1 MSHLLPPGLCP
12 NLNAFFVYHTS
23 NCFLVLTPL
32 THVIV
37 HRNFIFH
44 ERQNQAKSKK
54 PESLK
59 GFDGKTLLRMLVS
72 QARYNVKEKI
82 KKI

>member
-1 MSHLLPPGLCP
+1 MSHLLPAGLCP

-23 NCFLVLTPL
+23 NCLLVLTPL

-44 ERQNQAKSKK
+44 ERKTQAKSKK
-54 PESLK
+54 NRILK
-59 GFDGKTLLRMLVS
+59 GFDGKTLLRMLIS
-72 QARYNVKEKI
+72 QARYNVKKKI
-82 KKI
+82 K